1 MIRALNYP
9 RPLSDAIVLD
19 LVKQFTGSPGNALVR
34 LNPKIAQTFS
44 LGDFMDLQEWYYS
57 GDDSQED
64 FVTLELLPQLVTAV
78 LGDLDMSAY
87 SSPAEFNHRLGGRQN
102 LNDYLIDTAGSIGG
116 GRDQFSEN
124 LGTRYEAWKQGRLYV
139 TVLEIDSEGDYRTGD
154 LYLPFWLTDQLL
166 LINTFENLKDI
177 FPWILELE
185 KNAVEDQLNE
195 FLANHSLPRLYSED
209 PYYVGVIP
217 SPNYG

>member
-34 LNPKIAQTFS
+34 LNPDIAQTFS
-44 LGDFMDLQEWYYS
+44 LGEVMDLQEWYYN

-64 FVTLELLPQLVTAV
+64 FVKFELLPQLVTAV
-78 LGDLDMSAY
+78 LGDLDMSAD

-116 GRDQFSEN
+116 GRDQFSAN

-139 TVLEIDSEGDYRTGD
+139 TVIEIDSDGDYRTGD
-154 LYLPFWLTDQLL
+154 LYIPFWLTDQLL
-166 LINTFENLKDI
+166 EINTFENLKDKPPYI
-177 FPWILELE
+177 VELE
-185 KNAVEDQLNE
+185 RIAVNDQLNE
-195 FLANHSLPRLYSED
+195 FLTNHSLPRLWETITINIPYSR
-209 PYYVGVIP
+209 
-217 SPNYG
+217 YG